1 MIFLDLHFKDALYIR
16 SIKMKDVKLTYFE
29 SKGRAELARLILAY
43 GGVRYTMFIGM
54 SFGQG
59 QDRDFLSSYSESIMN

>member
-1 MIFLDLHFKDALYIR
+1 
-16 SIKMKDVKLTYFE
+16 MKGVKLTYFE
-29 SKGRAELARLILAY
+29 SKGRAELARIILAY

-59 QDRDFLSSYSESIMN
+59 RADQNYTCLRRVRHVSRGLAYRWS